1 MSGDQPA
8 GQHPHCNLTWWK
20 DRGNVEPLVYVGANS
35 IHEAHLPKV
44 PLPKSLTLGLV
55 FYSYL
60 STYTLD
66 AGGVGGHIQTIAMPL
81 TMNQI
86 DLKT

>member
-20 DRGNVEPLVYVGANS
+20 DRGNLEPLVYVGVNS

-55 FYSYL
+55 FYSYFINIHIGCW
-60 STYTLD
+60 
-66 AGGVGGHIQTIAMPL
+66 GGKKHIQTIAMPL
-81 TMNQI
+81 TVNQI